1 LEHPQEGLSARD
13 RGVVLHAALAMLWTQ
28 LKDAQRLQDIE
39 PDMLRDLVQR
49 AVEGALMRLRPRRTS
64 ALQAQFIELER
75 RRLALLLDEWL
86 ELERARPPFEVIACE
101 EDRAASVGG
110 LEIKLRLDRID
121 RLAFGEEMLIDY
133 KSTASPLTTWFGDR
147 PDEPQLPLYAV
158 TCARA
163 PHVLAFAHVARGDS
177 GYLGLS
183 ADVQAAQGVQRYAP
197 GRFDDS
203 AGDWGELVANWRVTL
218 ERLAE
223 SFRSGQVPVAPKKR
237 TETCGRCEFGLLCRV
252 SELLDRGAPGA
263 DD

>member
-1 LEHPQEGLSARD
+1 
-13 RGVVLHAALAMLWTQ
+13 
-28 LKDAQRLQDIE
+28 
-39 PDMLRDLVQR
+39 
-49 AVEGALMRLRPRRTS
+49 MRLRPRRTS

-86 ELERARPPFEVIACE
+86 ELERARPPFQVIACE
-101 EDRAASVGG
+101 EDSVASVGG
-110 LEIKLRLDRID
+110 LELRLRLDRVD

-158 TCARA
+158 TRARA
-163 PHVLAFAHVARGDS
+163 PRVLAFAHVERGES
-177 GYLGLS
+177 EYLGLS
-183 ADVQAAQGVQRYAP
+183 ADVVAAAGVRPYAP
-197 GRFDDS
+197 GRFDDP
-203 AGDWGELVANWRVTL
+203 ADDWGELVGNWRVTL

-237 TETCGRCEFGLLCRV
+237 SETCGRCEFSLLCRV